1 MDGSA
6 TYESILVAMDDL
18 KNDFLESIGK
28 DFGDQLET
36 TVKERDGSIII
47 DSLRGIFLRYQ
58 GDESIVE
65 TLQIEV
71 ARMKFITKLI
81 KLGFDD
87 RPTRF

>member
-47 DSLRGIFLRYQ
+47 DCLRVIFLSY
-58 GDESIVE
+58 
-65 TLQIEV
+65 
-71 ARMKFITKLI
+71 
-81 KLGFDD
+81 
-87 RPTRF
+87 